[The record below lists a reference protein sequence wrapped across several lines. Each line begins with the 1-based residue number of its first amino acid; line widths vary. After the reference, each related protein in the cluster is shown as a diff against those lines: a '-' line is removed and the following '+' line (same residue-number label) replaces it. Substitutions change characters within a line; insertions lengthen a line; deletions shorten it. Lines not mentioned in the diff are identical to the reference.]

1 MKQQWVEFS
10 DFKKKM
16 MKNPKFRREY
26 EKLQPEMAV
35 IRAMIEAR
43 IKKNITQKKLAARL
57 KTKQSVISRLETGRG
72 NPTVSFLQKLAE
84 ALNTRLEINFK
95 PLAA

>member
-1 MKQQWVEFS
+1 MLNEEMKDPQ
-10 DFKKKM
+10 FK
-16 MKNPKFRREY
+16 REWD
-26 EKLQPEMAV
+26 KLQPERAM

-43 IKKNITQKKLAARL
+43 IKKNITQKKLAVRL

>member
-1 MKQQWVEFS
+1 MKQKWISHQ
-10 DFKKKM
+10 DFKKQLLKS
-16 MKNPKFRREY
+16 RSARLEY

-43 IKKNITQKKLAARL
+43 IKKNITQKKLAVRL

-72 NPTVSFLQKLAE
+72 NPTVSFLQKLAG